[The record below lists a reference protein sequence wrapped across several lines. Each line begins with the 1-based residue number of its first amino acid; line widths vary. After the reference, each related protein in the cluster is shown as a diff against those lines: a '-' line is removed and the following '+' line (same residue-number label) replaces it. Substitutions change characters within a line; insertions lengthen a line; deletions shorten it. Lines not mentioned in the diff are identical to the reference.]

1 MLQQQHTSID
11 MGDPSAAAAA
21 KQPEK
26 RLRKRRDLDA
36 MGVSAALAA
45 VKINPPRKG
54 SFPSTSDGDDL
65 GYLVGGGAEGGV
77 FPTSPLSSRR
87 HSTISQACLFSRAE
101 KIKISRHHSNSEC

>member
-11 MGDPSAAAAA
+11 MGDPSAAAA

-87 HSTISQACLFSRAE
+87 HSTISQACLFTRAE
-101 KIKISRHHSNSEC
+101 RRLIIQNLTPSF